1 MTKRRSKKKDMH
13 PAEKREESATGVEGE
28 DDIRNNA
35 EEIAHFRDVAMCWS
49 CYLDPILVPGLSSLY
64 EDGVCPQTARL

>member
-35 EEIAHFRDVAMCWS
+35 EEIAHFRDVAMCW
-49 CYLDPILVPGLSSLY
+49 
-64 EDGVCPQTARL
+64 